1 MYVAHL
7 SLTDFR
13 SYAQVELPLEPG
25 ITALVGPNGQGKTN
39 LVEAIGYVATLG
51 SHRVPSDAALVR
63 AGAGRAVV
71 RTRVVRELEPGHPRA
86 TLVEVE
92 VTPGKANRA
101 RVNGGS
107 PGRARDILGILR
119 TVLFAPEDLSLV
131 KGDPDG
137 RRRFLDDLLVQL
149 VPRFAGTV
157 QDYERVLRQRSALLK
172 TAGAAMR
179 GGRGTAD
186 LRTLDVWDAKL
197 AQTGAELVV
206 ARRALVAAL
215 APHVA
220 ASYAQV
226 SAGQGEA
233 VITYRASLDAALA
246 DDGRG
251 RGGDDGAPASGG
263 SAASTSD
270 VPATARLVEA
280 QLLEAMGRLR
290 PKEVERGVCLVGPHR
305 DDLVLTLGGLPAK
318 GYASHGES
326 WSYALA
332 LRLASYALL
341 TDGVPAPAAARVA
354 PAHEAGSAAAPTG
367 GAAAATGS
375 GPVATGSGSAA
386 TGSGDGVERPR
397 IAQASEA
404 DGAAAGDTP
413 DGGAPPRAVA
423 EPAATDWLGRGAD
436 WGPDGEPV
444 LILDDVF
451 AELDARRRDRLAELV
466 ATARQV
472 LVTAAVAEDVP
483 EPLAGARVD
492 VMGGEVARVL

>member
-13 SYAQVELPLEPG
+13 SYAQVELPLDPG

-39 LVEAIGYVATLG
+39 LVEAVGYVATLG

-63 AGAGRAVV
+63 AGASRAVV
-71 RTRVVRELEPGHPRA
+71 RTRVVRELEPGRPRT

-107 PGRARDILGILR
+107 PGRARDVLGILR
-119 TVLFAPEDLSLV
+119 TVLFAPEDLALV

-149 VPRFAGTV
+149 VPRYAGTV

-179 GGRGTAD
+179 GGRGAAD

-215 APHVA
+215 APQVTSA
-220 ASYAQV
+220 YEQV
-226 SAGQGEA
+226 SSGQGEA
-233 VITYRASLDAALA
+233 VLTYRASLDAALA
-246 DDGRG
+246 DAAAADPQA
-251 RGGDDGAPASGG
+251 APG
-263 SAASTSD
+263 D
-270 VPATARLVEA
+270 VPASPRLVET

-290 PKEVERGVCLVGPHR
+290 QKEVERGVCLVGPHR

-326 WSYALA
+326 WSFALA

-341 TDGVPAPAAARVA
+341 
-354 PAHEAGSAAAPTG
+354 S
-367 GAAAATGS
+367 GAAGR
-375 GPVATGSGSAA
+375 P
-386 TGSGDGVERPR
+386 GDGT
-397 IAQASEA
+397 
-404 DGAAAGDTP
+404 G
-413 DGGAPPRAVA
+413 DGGADPTA
-423 EPAATDWLGRGAD
+423 ELLARGAD
-436 WGPDGEPV
+436 WGPDAEPV
-444 LILDDVF
+444 LVLDDVF
-451 AELDARRRDRLAELV
+451 AELDTRRRDRLAELV
-466 ATARQV
+466 APARQV
-472 LVTAAVAEDVP
+472 LITAAVAQDVP

-492 VMGGEVARVL
+492 VLGGEVARVL

>member
-13 SYAQVELPLEPG
+13 SYAQVELPLDPG

-39 LVEAIGYVATLG
+39 LVEAVGYVATLG

-63 AGAGRAVV
+63 AGAARAVV
-71 RTRVVRELEPGHPRA
+71 RTRVVRELEPGRPRT

-119 TVLFAPEDLSLV
+119 TVLFAPEDLALV

-149 VPRFAGTV
+149 VPRYAGTV

-179 GGRGTAD
+179 GGRGAAD

-215 APHVA
+215 APQVTSA
-220 ASYAQV
+220 YEQV

-233 VITYRASLDAALA
+233 VLTYRASLDAALA
-246 DDGRG
+246 DT
-251 RGGDDGAPASGG
+251 GAADAG
-263 SAASTSD
+263 AADLKAIPGD
-270 VPATARLVEA
+270 VPASPRIVEA
-280 QLLEAMGRLR
+280 QLVEAMGRLR
-290 PKEVERGVCLVGPHR
+290 QKEVERGVCLVGPHR

-326 WSYALA
+326 WSFALA

-341 TDGVPAPAAARVA
+341 
-354 PAHEAGSAAAPTG
+354 S
-367 GAAAATGS
+367 GAAQ
-375 GPVATGSGSAA
+375 P
-386 TGSGDGVERPR
+386 GDGT
-397 IAQASEA
+397 S
-404 DGAAAGDTP
+404 DAGTDPT
-413 DGGAPPRAVA
+413 A
-423 EPAATDWLGRGAD
+423 ELLARGAD
-436 WGPDGEPV
+436 WGPDAEPV
-444 LILDDVF
+444 LVLDDVF
-451 AELDARRRDRLAELV
+451 AELDTRRRDRLAELV
-466 ATARQV
+466 APARQV
-472 LVTAAVAEDVP
+472 LITAAVAQDVP

-492 VMGGEVARVL
+492 VLGGEVARVL